1 MYTLAAMAALVGHRA
16 VVTGASRN
24 LGAEIAARLAAAGA
38 AVAVNYRSSRDE
50 AEAVVA
56 SLTDVGHGRHWAVAG
71 DVADPDDADR
81 VVAES
86 AKALG
91 GPIDILVNNAGPY
104 SATPFVDLEEDE
116 FDRVWNANTKATYL
130 MTRAVAPGM
139 RKRDWGRIVNL
150 SASSAFVRNRSVY
163 TLANAAII
171 TLTEELAVE
180 LAPEIG
186 VNAIAPG
193 QIHESLEAL
202 SDIVP
207 DWAVRVM
214 SATPRGR
221 LVTRREIADIVV
233 LLCSPLFDSVTGVT
247 IPVDGGLRLNT
258 F

>member
-1 MYTLAAMAALVGHRA
+1 MYTLAAMAALGGHRA

-24 LGAEIAARLAAAGA
+24 LGAEIAARLATAGV
-38 AVAVNYRSSRDE
+38 AVAVNYRSSHDE

-56 SLTDVGHGRHWAVAG
+56 SLTEVGRGRHWAVAG
-71 DVADPDDADR
+71 DVADPDDAVR

-104 SATPFVDLEEDE
+104 SATPFLDLKEEE

-130 MTRAVAPGM
+130 MARAVAPGM
-139 RKRDWGRIVNL
+139 KEGGWGRIVNL

-180 LAPEIG
+180 LAPDIG

-193 QIHESLEAL
+193 QIL
-202 SDIVP
+202 
-207 DWAVRVM
+207 
-214 SATPRGR
+214 
-221 LVTRREIADIVV
+221 
-233 LLCSPLFDSVTGVT
+233 
-247 IPVDGGLRLNT
+247 
-258 F
+258 

>member
-1 MYTLAAMAALVGHRA
+1 
-16 VVTGASRN
+16 
-24 LGAEIAARLAAAGA
+24 
-38 AVAVNYRSSRDE
+38 
-50 AEAVVA
+50 
-56 SLTDVGHGRHWAVAG
+56 VAG
-71 DVADPDDADR
+71 DVADPDDAVR

-104 SATPFVDLEEDE
+104 SATPFLDLEEEE

-130 MTRAVAPGM
+130 MARAVAPGM
-139 RKRDWGRIVNL
+139 KEGGWGRIVNL

-180 LAPEIG
+180 LAPDIR

-193 QIHESLEAL
+193 QILESLEAL
-202 SDIVP
+202 EDIVP
-207 DWAVRVM
+207 EWAVQVV

-221 LVTRREIADIVV
+221 LATRGEIADIVV
-233 LLCSPLFDSVTGVT
+233 LLCSPMFDSVTGVT
-247 IPVDGGLRLNT
+247 LPVDGGLRLNT